1 MWVGLKTGG
10 GGCRGGVRLHACTAG
25 CVSSPPHT
33 PPALLPLTP
42 PAGELRW
49 QPLSA
54 PAVGWPLALLAK
66 GPAAGNFSAG
76 SPLGVWAPPLPGYTR
91 LLGRGLFT
99 HGRVNCSDSLRC
111 VGFCVC

>member
-1 MWVGLKTGG
+1 MCVGLECAAARRQT
-10 GGCRGGVRLHACTAG
+10 
-25 CVSSPPHT
+25 HT
-33 PPALLPLTP
+33 QPAVPTPLLTLARSPALTAS
-42 PAGELRW
+42 AGELRW

-54 PAVGWPLALLAK
+54 PAIGWPLALLAK

-76 SPLGVWAPPLPGYTR
+76 SPLGVWAGQLPGFTR

-111 VGFCVC
+111 VGKPE